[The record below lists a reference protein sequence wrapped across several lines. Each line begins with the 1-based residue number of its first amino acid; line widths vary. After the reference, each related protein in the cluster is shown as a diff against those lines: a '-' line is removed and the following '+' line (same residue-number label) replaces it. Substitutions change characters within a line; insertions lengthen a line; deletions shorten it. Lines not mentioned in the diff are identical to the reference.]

1 MRPSIIIPDRPLVVQ
16 KNSEENQYFHQIP
29 RPDSQ
34 KVIPYSNFLNYNSS
48 PSILQ
53 NSPEIKNNLEEPY
66 QFRKIQ
72 IPPSPYQAKAPSS
85 SNPQGNYSNV
95 VSSYNQH
102 KQPIAQNLNHRVNQD
117 RRPNNREVKIN
128 S

>member
-1 MRPSIIIPDRPLVVQ
+1 MGPPIIIPDRPVVVQ
-16 KNSEENQYFHQIP
+16 KNSEENQYFHEIS

-34 KVIPYSNFLNYNSS
+34 KVIPNPNFLNYNSS

-53 NSPEIKNNLEEPY
+53 NSPEIKNNMEEPY